1 VPIKD
6 QLMKDLKTAMKEK
19 NLIRKSTIIMLRAA
33 IKQIEVDTRV
43 EQTDL
48 QVVEII
54 QKQIKQKKAALE
66 EFIKAEREDFIQET
80 ESEIEILSEYL
91 PEQMTV
97 EELKDLVEKTISELG
112 AATMKDMGRVMSAL
126 KEETTGRADGKTLS
140 TLVKESLNQ

>member
-1 VPIKD
+1 MPINEK
-6 QLMKDLKTAMKEK
+6 LMKDLKMAMKEK

-43 EQTDL
+43 EQTDM

-80 ESEIEILSEYL
+80 EKEIEILSEYL

-97 EELKDLVEKTISELG
+97 EELKELVEKTISELE
-112 AATMKDMGRVMSAL
+112 ATTMKDMGRVMSAL

>member
-1 VPIKD
+1 MPINE
-6 QLMKDLKTAMKEK
+6 QLMKDLKMAMKEK

-112 AATMKDMGRVMSAL
+112 ATTMKDMGRVMSAL

>member
-1 VPIKD
+1 MPIKD

>member
-1 VPIKD
+1 MPIKE

-112 AATMKDMGRVMSAL
+112 ATTMKDMGRVMSAL